1 MGWHVPTIQ
10 EVNNLNTFL
19 GSNGDYKLKEVGDL
33 HWYSDYVD
41 PDAVNG
47 TNEFGFTALPGGIL
61 KEFSMD
67 LFEFEYINNSG
78 YWWTISTQYNDSLAL
93 YANSFDILR
102 FSTSSITSS
111 SEKKNGLSVRLVKD

>member
-1 MGWHVPTIQ
+1 
-10 EVNNLNTFL
+10 
-19 GSNGDYKLKEVGDL
+19 
-33 HWYSDYVD
+33 
-41 PDAVNG
+41 
-47 TNEFGFTALPGGIL
+47 
-61 KEFSMD
+61 MD